1 MLPKCASKLAN
12 SKLIVDMKLFL
23 NLFTFAIFLTSCAPA
38 PFPIS
43 PTPTIVLPQAS
54 ATPPIAPTFHT
65 LTATIIP
72 EPIPQA
78 TTTSIA
84 LMPCDPKLEDYCI
97 TDGHFILQRPIQAPA
112 NTSVDQSYPYGST
125 ARSTREPHHG
135 VEFLNKFGTP
145 VHAAADGMV
154 IFAGADEEAVYSPWQ
169 DFYGNVIVMEHE
181 DELFTLYAHLSA
193 INILAGQRVNVGEKL
208 GEVGQ
213 SGVATGSH
221 LHFEVRLG
229 DVEDYFSTE
238 NPELWLAP
246 NQDENGYLFGALM
259 VSVIDAADHL
269 LFAEITVQYYL
280 DRSQPN
286 VKAYYIETYSR
297 DLALGNE
304 NAALSDLSPG
314 SYRITLK
321 MNGQL
326 YERWV
331 EVESG
336 KLTEV
341 VFVSR

>member
-1 MLPKCASKLAN
+1 MKFHMKRASN
-12 SKLIVDMKLFL
+12 
-23 NLFTFAIFLTSCAPA
+23 FLTFLFFLSSCSPT
-38 PFPIS
+38 PIPIS
-43 PTPTIVLPQAS
+43 PTATIVFPQATS
-54 ATPPIAPTFHT
+54 TPPI

-78 TTTSIA
+78 TVTPIASI
-84 LMPCDPKLEDYCI
+84 PCDPKLEDYCI
-97 TDGHFILQRPIQAPA
+97 TDGHFILQRPLKPPA

-125 ARSTREPHHG
+125 ARNTRDPHHG
-135 VEFLNKFGTP
+135 VEFLNRFGTP
-145 VHAAADGMV
+145 VHATADGLV
-154 IFAGADEEAVYSPWQ
+154 VFAGADKDAVYSPWQ
-169 DFYGNVIVMEHE
+169 NFYGNVIVIEHE
-181 DELFTLYAHLSA
+181 DGIFTLYAHVSA
-193 INILAGQRVNVGEKL
+193 INTQAGQRVKVGEKI

-221 LHFEVRLG
+221 LHFEVRRG
-229 DVEDYFSTE
+229 DVEDYFATE

-246 NQDENGYLFGALM
+246 NLDENGHAFGALM
-259 VSVIDAADHL
+259 ISVVDQAEHF

-286 VKAYYIETYSR
+286 VKAYYIETYSK

-304 NAALSDLSPG
+304 NAALSDLVPG
-314 SYRITLK
+314 GYRITLK
-321 MNGQL
+321 INGQL

-341 VFVSR
+341 VFVSK

>member
-1 MLPKCASKLAN
+1 MKRASNL
-12 SKLIVDMKLFL
+12 LIFLFFL
-23 NLFTFAIFLTSCAPA
+23 NACV
-38 PFPIS
+38 
-43 PTPTIVLPQAS
+43 PTPIPIPPTATIVLPQVS
-54 ATPPIAPTFHT
+54 PTSPA

-72 EPIPQA
+72 EPILQA
-78 TTTSIA
+78 TATSVPSI
-84 LMPCDPKLEDYCI
+84 PCDPKLEDYCI
-97 TDGHFILQRPIQAPA
+97 TDGYFTLQRPIKLPA

-125 ARSTREPHHG
+125 ARSTRDPHHG

-145 VHAAADGMV
+145 VHAAADGLV
-154 IFAGADEEAVYSPWQ
+154 IFAGADKDAVYSPWVN
-169 DFYGNVIVMEHE
+169 FYGNVIVIEHE
-181 DELFTLYAHLSA
+181 DDLFTLYAHLSV
-193 INILAGQRVNVGEKL
+193 INVRAGQPVKMWEKI

-221 LHFEVRLG
+221 LHFEVRHE

-246 NQDENGYLFGALM
+246 NADENGHTLGALM
-259 VSVIDAADHL
+259 ISVIDAADHF
-269 LFAEITVQYYL
+269 LFAEITVQYYM

-286 VKAYYIETYSR
+286 IKAYYIETYSK
-297 DLALGNE
+297 DMALGNE
-304 NAALSDLSPG
+304 NAALSDLPAG
-314 SYRITLK
+314 SYRIAFT

-341 VFVSR
+341 VFLVS